1 MSTLES
7 LRRTIHSAESLY
19 SIVKTMKA
27 LAMVSI
33 RQYERAVAALS
44 DYTRTIEMGLQV
56 VLRNQPELAA
66 AATAASSGPSSR
78 SVTRLGAVVFGS
90 DYGMVGQ
97 FNEHIASYALD
108 EMPWL
113 GGEGAHAAPSSPPAR
128 SLTMAVGERVA
139 GRLDDAGVA
148 VSRTLAVPSS
158 VGGITLLVHDLL
170 VTIEEWRTQHGLNRL
185 LLFSNRPR
193 GGASYRPVHQLLL
206 PLDGRWLHEIQTRPW
221 PSNRLPTSTVDTD
234 WEMLFSRLVRQ
245 YLFVSLYRTCAESLA
260 SEQASRLA
268 SMQGA
273 QKNIE
278 DRLDELTGAF
288 NQQRQSAITAE
299 LLDIVAGVEA
309 IGA

>member
-1 MSTLES
+1 
-7 LRRTIHSAESLY
+7 
-19 SIVKTMKA
+19 
-27 LAMVSI
+27 
-33 RQYERAVAALS
+33 
-44 DYTRTIEMGLQV
+44 
-56 VLRNQPELAA
+56 
-66 AATAASSGPSSR
+66 
-78 SVTRLGAVVFGS
+78 
-90 DYGMVGQ
+90 
-97 FNEHIASYALD
+97 
-108 EMPWL
+108 
-113 GGEGAHAAPSSPPAR
+113 
-128 SLTMAVGERVA
+128 MAVGERVA

-158 VGGITLLVHDLL
+158 VGSITLLVQDLL

-221 PSNRLPTSTVDTD
+221 PSNRLPTSTVDAD
-234 WEMLFSRLVRQ
+234 WEMLFSQLVRQ
-245 YLFVSLYRTCAESLA
+245 YLFGSLYRACAESLA

-288 NQQRQSAITAE
+288 HQQRQSAITAE